1 MDIPVELSR
10 IVITETSPQQVI
22 FLKEIGGGQ
31 RSFPIVI
38 GITEA
43 LAIDRRLKGIEMPR
57 PMTHDLLA
65 LTIEAMGARIEKI
78 VVSDLREH
86 TFIATLFIRRDGKII
101 RVDARPS
108 DAIALGVGL
117 ETPIFV
123 AEHVIDEV
131 MNESINLAGQRE
143 NLQRRRDE
151 LIDQIDRLGRYI
163 EKELADIPP
172 DADNQPLLELQGQ
185 LKEMQSE
192 LEAIEEILQHLPE

>member
-1 MDIPVELSR
+1 MDIPAELSR

-22 FLKEIGGGQ
+22 FLREIGGLE

-38 GITEA
+38 GIAEA
-43 LAIDRRLKGIEMPR
+43 LAIDRRLKDIEMPR

-65 LTIEAMGARIEKI
+65 QTIEAMGGQVEKI
-78 VVSDLREH
+78 VVSDLRDH
-86 TFIATLFIRRDGKII
+86 TFIATLFIRRNGKII

-123 AEHVIDEV
+123 AEHVIDEI
-131 MNESINLAGQRE
+131 MNESISLAGQKE

-151 LIDQIDRLGRYI
+151 LIGQIDRLGRYI
-163 EKELADIPP
+163 EKAMDELTP
-172 DADNQPLLELQGQ
+172 DMDNQPLLELQGH

-192 LEAIEEILQHLPE
+192 LEAIEEILQHLAE